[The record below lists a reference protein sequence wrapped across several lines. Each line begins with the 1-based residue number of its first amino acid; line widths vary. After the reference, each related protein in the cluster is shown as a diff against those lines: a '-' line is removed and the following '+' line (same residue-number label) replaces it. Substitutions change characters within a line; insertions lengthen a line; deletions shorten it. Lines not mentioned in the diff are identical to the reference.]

1 MGMLPFAVVGF
12 AQVSKHQALAFG
24 KLTQYKPES
33 EDLYKIQTDYA
44 LSLMPNEPCN
54 NYSIEFPSVSNFEI
68 SVGEND
74 TISLNWYYPE
84 SFEPQNEQSLSWSIG
99 NVYDQWGGP
108 CGECNW
114 SVAHRYEEKDLEGL
128 IGWKIK
134 SVSII
139 PWRAVDVYEIRIW
152 RGTIENYS
160 LVYSKVVE
168 DPILQ
173 GWTSVE
179 IDEDIYIENEQE
191 YFMGYKAY
199 APGGYFL
206 PMDDKP
212 VVHYKGD
219 LIEYNPNQGWM
230 TTGYH
235 YGNFMIST
243 VLESEEGRVAKAAH
257 RGDALTAYRV
267 YRDGELIKEIPYTF
281 QTYFTDTEFTKGV
294 DVEYCVTAVYGEE
307 ESEPVCATASITGV
321 AEEHGNYGVTVL
333 PNPTNGHVHIEG
345 AGAAEVMVYNAIGQ
359 LVKTVQDTNE
369 INLKGLPKGM
379 YLLRIIDE
387 NGAIATKKVVVE

>member
-1 MGMLPFAVVGF
+1 MGMLSLSFVGF
-12 AQVSKHQALAFG
+12 AQR
-24 KLTQYKPES
+24 
-33 EDLYKIQTDYA
+33 QTDYT
-44 LSLMPNEPCN
+44 LSLMPKERCYN
-54 NYSIEFPSVSNFEI
+54 IEFLSVSNLEI

-108 CGECNW
+108 CAECNW
-114 SVAHRYEEKDLEGL
+114 SVAHRYEERDLEGL

-139 PWRAVDVYEIRIW
+139 PWREVDVYEIRIW
-152 RGTIENYS
+152 KGTLENYS

-168 DPILQ
+168 YPILQ
-173 GWTSVE
+173 GWTSVA
-179 IDEDIYIENEQE
+179 IDEDIYIENGQE

-212 VVHYKGD
+212 VVHNKGD

-230 TTGYH
+230 TTGYY

-243 VLESEEGRVAKAAH
+243 VLENEEGRVAKAVS
-257 RGDALTAYRV
+257 DALTGYRV
-267 YRDGELIKEIPYTF
+267 YRDGNMIAEIPYTF
-281 QTYFTDTEFTKGV
+281 QTYFTDTEFTKGF

-307 ESEPVCATASITGV
+307 ESEPVCATATITGV
-321 AEEHGNYGVTVL
+321 VEEHENDGVTVL
-333 PNPTNGHVHIEG
+333 PNPTNGIVHIG
-345 AGAAEVMVYNAIGQ
+345 GTTTAEVRVYNAIGQ
-359 LVKTVQDTNE
+359 LLKTVRNANE
-369 INLKGLPKGM
+369 INLKGLAQGVYM
-379 YLLRIIDE
+379 LHITDE
-387 NGAIATKKVVVE
+387 NGAVATRKLVLE